1 MRPVGYVYC
10 TRLTAVILSHGSRQ
24 FENKHQQD
32 LSQRCMHQ
40 SAEEHQM
47 RLQAKPKLK
56 QNPDWSHELATW
68 QAELVYTL
76 CVLT

>member
-1 MRPVGYVYC
+1 
-10 TRLTAVILSHGSRQ
+10 
-24 FENKHQQD
+24 
-32 LSQRCMHQ
+32 MHQ